1 MAISYNDI
9 IKFWFEETKPEQR
22 WQKDVEFDSMI
33 SRRFGDVHTKAI
45 RSKLHSWR
53 SNAMGSL
60 AEIIVL
66 DQFSR
71 NIFRDT
77 PSAFSSDELALEA
90 AKEAIDKEYDKELDV
105 NYRSFLYMP
114 FMHSE
119 SASVHEIA
127 IQLFNQK
134 GLEDSYD
141 YEVKHKNIID
151 RFGRYPHRNKIL
163 GRKSTPEE
171 IEFLKELDSSF

>member
-1 MAISYNDI
+1 MANSYNDV
-9 IKFWFEETKPEQR
+9 IKFWFEETNPDQR
-22 WQKDVEFDSMI
+22 WKKDAEFDLII
-33 SRRFGDVHTKAI
+33 SQRFGGIHTKAI
-45 RSKLHSWR
+45 RGKLYSWR
-53 SNAMGSL
+53 SNAVGAL

-77 PSAFSSDELALEA
+77 PSAFASDELALEA
-90 AKEAIDKEYDKELDV
+90 AKEAIDKGYDKELEV

-134 GLEDSYD
+134 GLEEGHD

-163 GRKSTPEE
+163 GRKSTSEE